1 MPFGQRIASRQV
13 LFRHDLIHKKK
24 DQIVKE
30 VASVILSDSTDVW
43 TIQTDA
49 TLKKLNLDS
58 LQLIRKGSLRSKLK
72 ILYITENLT
81 RKASMTSLRWMPDPI
96 KWFSL
101 QSHVNDSNEF
111 RALSRFRAG
120 DAGLGN
126 RRPNVHG
133 RTYKQCPW
141 CNTLGLL
148 VDLNEFH
155 VGVECP
161 GVGFVRPAVGISHY
175 LESRSVDSLPL
186 GMIFKDYLGGDGAN
200 AQTMGARAS
209 SLNSI
214 LDNWL
219 TIVTDL

>member
-1 MPFGQRIASRQV
+1 MDTTKRCHSQQTQFGITA
-13 LFRHDLIHKKK
+13 
-24 DQIVKE
+24 
-30 VASVILSDSTDVW
+30 
-43 TIQTDA
+43 
-49 TLKKLNLDS
+49 
-58 LQLIRKGSLRSKLK
+58 LRSMLK
-72 ILYITENLT
+72 DLDISENLT
-81 RKASMTSLRWMPDPI
+81 RKASLTSLLWMPDPLI
-96 KWFSL
+96 WFSL
-101 QSHVNDSNEF
+101 RSHVNDSNEF
-111 RALSRFRAG
+111 RVLGRFRAA

-126 RRPNVHG
+126 RRPNVHE

-141 CNTLGLL
+141 CNMLELL

-161 GVGFVRPAVGISHY
+161 GVGFVLPAVGISHY